1 MASPR
6 QRPDDPQWSGGPGVS
21 GGRPSFP
28 DGSDLEAMKERM
40 NRQREAFFNNAGH
53 QPDSSDPFPEFF
65 SRVRTFKDHLLL
77 TWRLEFVRGH
87 RFSCNCFGDKISF
100 TLRNVVDLKHQRVLH
115 DISALLKEYS
125 SRGVG
130 SQARTTC
137 V

>member
-1 MASPR
+1 M
-6 QRPDDPQWSGGPGVS
+6 S

-65 SRVRTFKDHLLL
+65 SRVRTFKRLLL

-87 RFSCNCFGDKISF
+87 RFSCFGGKISF
-100 TLRNVVDLKHQRVLH
+100 TQASFN
-115 DISALLKEYS
+115 DISLS
-125 SRGVG
+125 VFSIGG
-130 SQARTTC
+130 
-137 V
+137 